1 MEEFVTDYG
10 STIKS
15 RFTKNTKN
23 DANLHLNIDKDR
35 ILGKGLVCN
44 EEGKNGYVDEFE
56 FKISEIGTVTIGD
69 YSGNEAL
76 ILNARVASLYGSKK
90 VQIVLPRL
98 KNADT
103 ALNLLK
109 QMKGQPTGGS
119 RPSAPPPAAQK
130 PAAPEPVV
138 QKPVPEPA
146 AQMPSAP
153 EPAAQRPAPETRRP
167 LNPFGDA
174 RQAQKPAEEE
184 RSAAPQTGGSNYAGT
199 DPRNSYAGTDSRNS
213 YTGTDSRNSYGGKPG
228 YGASPVK
235 EPRPVADM
243 EPELDLEP
251 DEPIDTGDDS
261 TSDDEFQTRLDKLN
275 VLKDCGL
282 LGEKE
287 FNAKKLE
294 LVGQFFDLTDF
305 NQKIQKLVVLKDCGV
320 LSDKEFEANKVDIIK
335 ECCNTDTP
343 DLKEYRKS
351 VQKLYFLE
359 MGGIITHEECERNK
373 KALLDDVEFRANDD
387 KDAFIKKLRRLPV
400 LKSSQLITE
409 EEYQQR
415 LERMYE
421 LIEIKPD
428 EPVEVLAGKLLKWP
442 ILVKEKLITADELKA
457 KRKELIATCLNV
469 QWTTRE
475 ELEGVIRNLVALRQ
489 GGWLTGEDYE
499 NRKAALLDKV
509 DTIEDY
515 PFRLSIYMM
524 LPQNGLIT
532 GEEYE
537 SYRQKCID
545 DIFQNSGSMAEFKTK
560 VGNLLEMQ
568 KAGMISE
575 KEFDDFKMK
584 LVSEL

>member
-23 DANLHLNIDKDR
+23 DTNLHLNIDKDR

-109 QMKGQPTGGS
+109 QMKSQPAGGS

-130 PAAPEPVV
+130 PAAPEPAV
-138 QKPVPEPA
+138 QRPVPEPA
-146 AQMPSAP
+146 AQMPVAP
-153 EPAAQRPAPETRRP
+153 EPVPQRPAPETRRP
-167 LNPFGDA
+167 LNPFGDT
-174 RQAQKPAEEE
+174 RSTQKPAEEE
-184 RSAAPQTGGSNYAGT
+184 RSAAPQTGGSNYASA
-199 DPRNSYAGTDSRNS
+199 DPRNSYV
-213 YTGTDSRNSYGGKPG
+213 GKPG

-235 EPRPVADM
+235 ESRPVADV

-251 DEPIDTGDDS
+251 DEPVDTGDDS
-261 TSDDEFQTRLDKLN
+261 ASDDEFQTRLDKLN

-294 LVGQFFDLTDF
+294 LVGQFFDLSDF

-343 DLKEYRKS
+343 DLKEYSRS

-373 KALLDDVEFRANDD
+373 KALLDDVEFRADDD
-387 KDAFIKKLRRLPV
+387 KDAFVKKLRRLPV
-400 LKSSQLITE
+400 LKSSQLITD

-415 LERMYE
+415 LDRMYE

-428 EPVEVLAGKLLKWP
+428 EPTEVLAGKLLKWP
-442 ILVKEKLITADELKA
+442 ILVKERLITADELKA

-489 GGWLTGEDYE
+489 GGWLTEEDYE
-499 NRKAALLDKV
+499 NRKEALLDKI

-524 LPQNGLIT
+524 LPQNGLISE
-532 GEEYE
+532 GEYE
-537 SYRQKCID
+537 SYRQRCID

-575 KEFDDFKMK
+575 KEFNDFKMK

>member
-1 MEEFVTDYG
+1 MEEFLTDYG

-35 ILGKGLVCN
+35 IFGKGLVCN

-56 FKISEIGTVTIGD
+56 FKISEIGIVTIGD
-69 YSGNEAL
+69 YSGNDAL

-98 KNADT
+98 KNADA

-109 QMKGQPTGGS
+109 QMKGQPAGGS
-119 RPSAPPPAAQK
+119 RPSAPPQAAQQ

-138 QKPVPEPA
+138 QKP
-146 AQMPSAP
+146 AP
-153 EPAAQRPAPETRRP
+153 EPAVQRPAPEPVAQQPASEPHQLRSP
-167 LNPFGDA
+167 YGDA
-174 RQAQKPAEEE
+174 RSSQTPAAEE
-184 RSAAPQTGGSNYAGT
+184 RNAAPQTAGSNYAGS
-199 DPRNSYAGTDSRNS
+199 DPRSN
-213 YTGTDSRNSYGGKPG
+213 YGNKPG
-228 YGASPVK
+228 YGSSPVK

-243 EPELDLEP
+243 EPEMDLEP
-251 DEPIDTGDDS
+251 DEPVDTGDDS
-261 TSDDEFQTRLDKLN
+261 TADDEFQTRLDKLN

-287 FNAKKLE
+287 YNAKKLE
-294 LVGQFFDLTDF
+294 LVGQFFDLSDF

-373 KALLDDVEFRANDD
+373 KALLDDVEFKADDD
-387 KDAFIKKLRRLPV
+387 KEAFVKKLRRLPV

-428 EPVEVLAGKLLKWP
+428 EPAEVLAGKLLKWP

-489 GGWLTGEDYE
+489 GGWLTEEDFE
-499 NRKAALLDKV
+499 NRKTALLDKV
-509 DTIEDY
+509 ETIEDY

-524 LPQNGLIT
+524 LPQSGLIT
-532 GEEYE
+532 EGEYE
-537 SYRQKCID
+537 SYKQRCID

>member
-35 ILGKGLVCN
+35 IFGKGLVCN

-98 KNADT
+98 RNADN

-109 QMKGQPTGGS
+109 QMKGQPAGGS
-119 RPSAPPPAAQK
+119 RPAAPAPDPVAPRPAAQN
-130 PAAPEPVV
+130 PVAPEPVV
-138 QKPVPEPA
+138 QRPV
-146 AQMPSAP
+146 AP
-153 EPAAQRPAPETRRP
+153 EPAPQRPAPEARRP
-167 LNPFGDA
+167 LNPFGDT
-174 RQAQKPAEEE
+174 RPSQAPAAEE
-184 RSAAPQTGGSNYAGT
+184 RSTAPQTTGGSYAGANYAGA
-199 DPRNSYAGTDSRNS
+199 DPRNNYVN
-213 YTGTDSRNSYGGKPG
+213 KPG
-228 YGASPVK
+228 YGVSPVQ
-235 EPRPVADM
+235 EPKPMADL
-243 EPELDLEP
+243 EPEMDLEP
-251 DEPIDTGDDS
+251 DEPVDTGDDS
-261 TSDDEFQTRLDKLN
+261 FSDDEFQTRLDKLN

-294 LVGQFFDLTDF
+294 LVGQFFDLSDF

-320 LSDKEFEANKVDIIK
+320 LSEKEFEANKVDIIK
-335 ECCNTDTP
+335 ESCNTDTS

-351 VQKLYFLE
+351 VQKLSFLE
-359 MGGIITHEECERNK
+359 LGGIITHEEYERNK
-373 KALLDDVEFRANDD
+373 QALLDDVEFRADDD
-387 KDAFIKKLRRLPV
+387 KDDFVKKLRRLPV

-409 EEYQQR
+409 EEYQKR
-415 LERMYE
+415 LEQMYE

-428 EPVEVLAGKLLKWP
+428 EPADVLAGKLAKWP

-469 QWTTRE
+469 EWKTKE

-489 GGWLTGEDYE
+489 GGWLTEEDFE
-499 NRKAALLDKV
+499 NRKAALLQKV
-509 DTIEDY
+509 DTIDDY
-515 PFRLSIYMM
+515 PLRLSIYMM
-524 LPQNGLIT
+524 LPKNGLIS
-532 GEEYE
+532 EAEYE
-537 SYRQKCID
+537 FYKQRCID

>member
-23 DANLHLNIDKDR
+23 DTNLHLNIDKDR
-35 ILGKGLVCN
+35 IFGKGLVCN

-69 YSGNEAL
+69 YSGNDAL

-109 QMKGQPTGGS
+109 QMKGQPVGGS
-119 RPSAPPPAAQK
+119 RPSTPPPAAPK

-138 QKPVPEPA
+138 QKPA
-146 AQMPSAP
+146 AP
-153 EPAAQRPAPETRRP
+153 EPVAQRPAPEPRP
-167 LNPFGDA
+167 TQNSYREA
-174 RQAQKPAEEE
+174 RPTQMPAAEE
-184 RSAAPQTGGSNYAGT
+184 RNAAPQTAGSNYAGA
-199 DPRNSYAGTDSRNS
+199 DPRNSYIS
-213 YTGTDSRNSYGGKPG
+213 KPG
-228 YGASPVK
+228 YGASPAQESK
-235 EPRPVADM
+235 PVADM
-243 EPELDLEP
+243 EPEMDLEP
-251 DEPIDTGDDS
+251 EELADTGDDS
-261 TSDDEFQTRLDKLN
+261 ANDDEFQMRLDKLT

-343 DLKEYRKS
+343 DLREYRRS
-351 VQKLYFLE
+351 VQKLSFLE
-359 MGGIITHEECERNK
+359 MGGIITHEECERNM
-373 KALLDDVEFRANDD
+373 KALLDDVEFRADDD
-387 KDAFIKKLRRLPV
+387 KEAFVKKLRRLPV

-415 LERMYE
+415 MERMYE

-428 EPVEVLAGKLLKWP
+428 EPTEVLAGKLVKWP

-489 GGWLTGEDYE
+489 GGWLTEEDFG
-499 NRKAALLDKV
+499 NRKAALLDKI

-515 PFRLSIYMM
+515 PFRLSVYMM
-524 LPQNGLIT
+524 LPQNGLIS
-532 GEEYE
+532 EQEYE
-537 SYRQKCID
+537 SYRQRCID

>member
-23 DANLHLNIDKDR
+23 DTNLHLNIDKDR
-35 ILGKGLVCN
+35 IFGKGLVCN

-69 YSGNEAL
+69 YSGNDAL

-109 QMKGQPTGGS
+109 QMKGQPVGGS
-119 RPSAPPPAAQK
+119 RPAAPVQRPVAPEPTVQK
-130 PAAPEPVV
+130 PA
-138 QKPVPEPA
+138 
-146 AQMPSAP
+146 AP
-153 EPAAQRPAPETRRP
+153 EPAAQRPAPETRP
-167 LNPFGDA
+167 PQNSYGDA
-174 RQAQKPAEEE
+174 RTAQMPAAEE
-184 RSAAPQTGGSNYAGT
+184 RNTTQQTAGSNYAGS
-199 DPRNSYAGTDSRNS
+199 DPRSN
-213 YTGTDSRNSYGGKPG
+213 YGSKPG
-228 YGASPVK
+228 YGSAPAK
-235 EPRPVADM
+235 EPRPVVDM
-243 EPELDLEP
+243 EPEMDLEP
-251 DEPIDTGDDS
+251 DEPVDTGDDS
-261 TSDDEFQTRLDKLN
+261 SSDNEFQTRLDKLN

-343 DLKEYRKS
+343 DLKEYRRS

-373 KALLDDVEFRANDD
+373 KALLDDVEFRPDDD
-387 KDAFIKKLRRLPV
+387 KEAFVKKLRRLPV

-428 EPVEVLAGKLLKWP
+428 EPTDVLAGKLAKWP

-469 QWTTRE
+469 DWTTRE

-489 GGWLTGEDYE
+489 GGWLTEEDFE

-509 DTIEDY
+509 ETIEDY

-532 GEEYE
+532 EEEYE
-537 SYRQKCID
+537 SYKQRCID

-575 KEFDDFKMK
+575 KEFDDFKTK

>member
-35 ILGKGLVCN
+35 IFGKGLVCN

-56 FKISEIGTVTIGD
+56 FKISEIGTVLIGD
-69 YSGNEAL
+69 YSGSEAL

-98 KNADT
+98 KNADS
-103 ALNLLK
+103 ALNLLR
-109 QMKGQPTGGS
+109 QMKGQLVGGS
-119 RPSAPPPAAQK
+119 KPAASAQKPVAPEPAVQK
-130 PAAPEPVV
+130 PAAPEPT
-138 QKPVPEPA
+138 
-146 AQMPSAP
+146 
-153 EPAAQRPAPETRRP
+153 AQRPATETRQP
-167 LNPFGDA
+167 QNSYGDA
-174 RQAQKPAEEE
+174 RQAQTPAAEE
-184 RSAAPQTGGSNYAGT
+184 RNAATQTTGSNYASSDLRG
-199 DPRNSYAGTDSRNS
+199 N
-213 YTGTDSRNSYGGKPG
+213 YGSKPG
-228 YGASPVK
+228 YGSSPVK
-235 EPRPVADM
+235 EPKPVADM
-243 EPELDLEP
+243 EPEMDLEP
-251 DEPIDTGDDS
+251 DEPADSGDDS
-261 TSDDEFQTRLDKLN
+261 FSDDEFQTRLDKLS

-343 DLKEYRKS
+343 DLKEYRRS
-351 VQKLYFLE
+351 VQKLSFLE
-359 MGGIITHEECERNK
+359 LGGIITHEECERNK
-373 KALLDDVEFRANDD
+373 QALLDDVEFHADD
-387 KDAFIKKLRRLPV
+387 EKEAFVRKLRRLPV

-428 EPVEVLAGKLLKWP
+428 EPAEVLAGKLVKWP

-469 QWTTRE
+469 DWKTRE

-489 GGWLTGEDYE
+489 GGWLTEEDFG

-509 DTIEDY
+509 ETIEDY

-524 LPQNGLIT
+524 LPQNGLISE
-532 GEEYE
+532 EEYE
-537 SYRQKCID
+537 SYRQRCID

-575 KEFDDFKMK
+575 KEFDEFKTK